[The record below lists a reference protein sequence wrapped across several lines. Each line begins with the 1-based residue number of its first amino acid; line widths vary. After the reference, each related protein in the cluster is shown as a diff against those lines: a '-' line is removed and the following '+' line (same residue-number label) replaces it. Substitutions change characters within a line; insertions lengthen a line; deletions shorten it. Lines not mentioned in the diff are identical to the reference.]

1 MADEIAKE
9 PVGPSDRRVLKVL
22 MLAVAWLAMIVF
34 ACHACTRMVAAG
46 DTWVAM
52 ACGRHFVNHGV
63 NTVEPFSAN
72 SHKPGPTAEEV
83 KTWPDWA
90 RWVTDKVGLKTIKA
104 IHPTGWVNQNWL
116 THVIFYWLTTT
127 LGSEQEPYYDALV
140 VWKVAIY
147 LSAVAGIYALGRIL
161 GAHPLLAAASACF
174 AVFVGRS
181 FLDIRPAG
189 FSNLLVPVF
198 ILILALATYR
208 NILYLWLIVPVTVF
222 WANVHGG
229 YLYVFIMLVPF
240 IGMHLISIP
249 FKRSLVSIGW
259 KGLAHA
265 AAVYVVAFVAMV
277 IFNPFHLTNLTHTFV
292 ISLSKNAERWR
303 DVHEWHRA
311 FDWSNPVGTAVPFLV
326 MFAIACLTLVTWIVV
341 RVAGRPSE
349 EPVRGK
355 AARKKT
361 DQDSYQWPRIDL
373 AMWAIAAM
381 TIYMAL
387 RSRRFI
393 PIAAFA
399 ACPVV
404 ASMIQQT
411 VGSILAATG
420 LRRWGRISQQTVN
433 VAAWQAVVLGLGG
446 ALVVGSLWYLAFGGW
461 LYLPIPDRPEMLQ
474 PRVELLIPGVI
485 LAFLAVPLAALF
497 YFRPRTA
504 GDLRPEAEAERPQTA
519 AAPATWLAGA
529 LLTLFVFGF
538 GGWAAYKFKYV
549 YMDPW
554 PPDGM
559 RTSVFMRMTAS
570 FLKPF
575 EACQFIRDNHM
586 TGNMMNYWTEGGFI
600 AWGEQPDPNTGK
612 TPLQLFMDGRA
623 QAAYDTR
630 AFDEW
635 SYIWAGGDPVQQ
647 AVARGK
653 ALTAADYTQVG
664 QWISQRL
671 RLRHVWV
678 SLVPAQQ
685 FDSAFTRGLEASADW
700 PVVYVDT
707 DQRIYAD
714 IRTEQGRRLFEG
726 IATGQTVWPD
736 EFTKEL
742 NLAFHELIYDP
753 TPGVK
758 ATALQHAIAAY
769 RAYASPV
776 AMLAIVN
783 YGDRYPDLRPQIK
796 AFCDQQA
803 QDFQAH
809 GDQYRNQD
817 GYRARLESQRMV
829 AEYLARVANQ
839 LKNPQA
845 VQAYVDKAAEYRAE
859 REELTDL
866 KRW

>member
-1 MADEIAKE
+1 M
-9 PVGPSDRRVLKVL
+9 
-22 MLAVAWLAMIVF
+22 
-34 ACHACTRMVAAG
+34 
-46 DTWVAM
+46 
-52 ACGRHFVNHGV
+52 
-63 NTVEPFSAN
+63 
-72 SHKPGPTAEEV
+72 
-83 KTWPDWA
+83 
-90 RWVTDKVGLKTIKA
+90 
-104 IHPTGWVNQNWL
+104 
-116 THVIFYWLTTT
+116 
-127 LGSEQEPYYDALV
+127 
-140 VWKVAIY
+140 
-147 LSAVAGIYALGRIL
+147 
-161 GAHPLLAAASACF
+161 
-174 AVFVGRS
+174 
-181 FLDIRPAG
+181 
-189 FSNLLVPVF
+189 PVF